1 MQETVA
7 YIGLGANLGEAEK
20 TLRAAVEEL
29 VALARA
35 SSFTLSSFYS
45 TEPIDSSGPDYT
57 NAVLKLS
64 TPLGAE
70 ELLQVLFKVENEHG
84 RVRPA
89 GVINAPRTLDCDLLL
104 YGEEVLTDPHLLV
117 PHPRM
122 HERAFVLVPLCELD
136 ADIEIPGKGRAAE
149 YLPLVMHQ
157 GLKKIS

>member
-57 NAVLKLS
+57 NAVLKIS

-84 RVRPA
+84 RVRPV

-104 YGEEVLTDPHLLV
+104 YGDEVLTDPHLLV

-136 ADIEIPGKGRAAE
+136 ADIEIPGKGRAAD

-157 GLKKIS
+157 GLKKIG